1 MNFIGIFTTVII
13 VKNLST
19 NDYGTYGLIL
29 SIIISLKTFS
39 SLGLSSVITRNIARN
54 NCQSTKDYSNS
65 FVLSFFVSLLISCIT
80 YFVMIFN
87 IIDISITVFLVMC
100 GLLFVQTFTQNFQDV
115 FFGLKRMEPVAF
127 LNLLFSI
134 SMLTLILVIPSL
146 YFTLENVLFI
156 LFFSSLFRLIGM
168 AFISFYYDFLNFS
181 LLKSSFTIKYS
192 K

>member
-1 MNFIGIFTTVII
+1 
-13 VKNLST
+13 
-19 NDYGTYGLIL
+19 
-29 SIIISLKTFS
+29 
-39 SLGLSSVITRNIARN
+39 
-54 NCQSTKDYSNS
+54 
-65 FVLSFFVSLLISCIT
+65 
-80 YFVMIFN
+80 MIFN

-192 K
+192 KQLLILAFPFYITALLSLVSNQFPIQFLAINSTNEEIAFLMLQIN